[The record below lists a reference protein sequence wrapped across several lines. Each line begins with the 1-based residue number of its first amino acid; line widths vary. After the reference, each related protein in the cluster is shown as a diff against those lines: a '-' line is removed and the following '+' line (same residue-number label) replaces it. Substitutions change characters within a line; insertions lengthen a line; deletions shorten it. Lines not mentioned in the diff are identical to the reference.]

1 MRNQTIRQTVAAQDE
16 HLPLT
21 GEIMSA
27 ALHVAGMSAGAARL
41 GDDLAA
47 VRRCLFAAADMARE
61 LESRA
66 TAERACAY
74 YRHVFPVAV
83 KFSYA
88 DSEETD
94 TRLLFLSFLS
104 LSKKSGGSPLVYL
117 AAPYA
122 HAEAGIRCFRT
133 RYATA
138 CAAWL
143 MAHGISVFSPLTHG
157 HPISEKAHIG
167 SYDGWA
173 GVNERLLAACDAV
186 LVLNTHATAGSRGVR
201 REVELARELGIPVQL
216 VTTLGPEQYGI
227 GPLPA
232 SVWGWDGVPEACHA
246 RP

>member
-1 MRNQTIRQTVAAQDE
+1 MRTQTISQTATKQDD

-21 GEIMSA
+21 QELLNV

-41 GDDLAA
+41 GDDLTAIK
-47 VRRCLFAAADMARE
+47 RCLFAAADMARE

-66 TAERACAY
+66 TMERACAY
-74 YRHVFPVAV
+74 CRHVFPVAV

-94 TRLLFLSFLS
+94 TKLLFLSFLS
-104 LSKKSGGSPLVYL
+104 KKSGGTPLVYL

-122 HAEAGIRCFRT
+122 HADAEVRDVRT
-133 RYATA
+133 RHATD
-138 CAAWL
+138 CSAWL

-157 HPISEKAHIG
+157 HPISEISHID

-186 LVLNTHATAGSRGVR
+186 LVLDTRLTAKSLGVR
-201 REVELARELGIPVQL
+201 REVDLARDLGIPAQL
-216 VTTLGPEQYGI
+216 ITTLGQGRYGI
-227 GPLPA
+227 EPLPA
-232 SVWGWDGVPEACHA
+232 SVWGWDGVPDVC